1 MKILIA
7 ALLAAM
13 PVGAVETTD
22 ESEECLSVGYEAGL
36 LCTTY
41 DEVAP
46 VINLNGYH
54 VYSVGDG
61 FVVYKDGKLVTT
73 SKTKVNIL

>member
-7 ALLAAM
+7 ALLAAV
-13 PVGAVETTD
+13 PVVAVAPTD
-22 ESEECLSVGYEAGL
+22 ESEECLSMLYEAGL
-36 LCTTY
+36 LCNTE

-46 VINLNGYH
+46 VIDLNGYH
-54 VYSVGDG
+54 VYSVSDG
-61 FVVYKDGKLVTT
+61 FVVYKDGKVISV